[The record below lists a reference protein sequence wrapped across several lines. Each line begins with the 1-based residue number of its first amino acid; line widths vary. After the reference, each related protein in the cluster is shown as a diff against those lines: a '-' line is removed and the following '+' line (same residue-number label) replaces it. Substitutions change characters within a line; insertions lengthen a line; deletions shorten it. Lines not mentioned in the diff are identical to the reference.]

1 MTYSI
6 AIRTLGT
13 AGEKFRQELLSI
25 AAQTVPPDR
34 VVVYIAEGY
43 PRPEFS
49 VGKEEYVWVKKGMV
63 AQRALRYD
71 EIESDC
77 VLMLDDDVRLAPD
90 SAAKLLEAVEKQG
103 FDCVAADVFENHK
116 MPFSTKLKAAL
127 VNWVFPHFGNKWAFK
142 MHRTGSFSYNWRPE
156 PRCYP
161 SQTCGG
167 PTMMWRK
174 DSFLKIHYE
183 DELWMDSF
191 GFAYGDDALL
201 SYKLHVNGGKLG
213 VLYDSGVKN
222 LDAGS
227 SSSGFKKSPEW
238 IKVRTLASYMAWW
251 RMCYRNGEDT
261 AWSRLLATILFG
273 LKSIWLFLLMM
284 GLSITRLD
292 FKVLSSYVAGWH
304 EGRRMCRR
312 GFFDGNNTAFQYSG
326 PACSLPGFDSSE
338 G

>member
-1 MTYSI
+1 MLTYSI

-25 AAQTVPPDR
+25 AAQTVPPER

-43 PRPEFS
+43 PRPDFS
-49 VGKEEYVWVKKGMV
+49 VGKEEYVWVRKGMV

-71 EIESDC
+71 EIKSDC
-77 VLMLDDDVRLAPD
+77 ILMLDDDVRLAPD
-90 SAAKLLEAVEKQG
+90 SAAKLLEAIEKQD

-116 MPFSTKLKAAL
+116 MPFLTKLKAAL

-167 PTMMWRK
+167 PAMMWRK
-174 DSFLKIHYE
+174 ASFLKIHYE
-183 DELWMDSF
+183 DELWMDSL
-191 GFAYGDDALL
+191 GFPYSEDALL

-227 SSSGFKKSPEW
+227 SSTAFKKSPDRLHLMA
-238 IKVRTLASYMAWW
+238 KATLMVWW
-251 RMCYRNGEDT
+251 RIVYQNGLDT
-261 AWSRLLATILFG
+261 FWTRLL
-273 LKSIWLFLLMM
+273 SLLA
-284 GLSITRLD
+284 
-292 FKVLSSYVAGWH
+292 FCPKVLWQCFGIFLYSLLHLSPRTALSYWSGLL
-304 EGRRMCRR
+304 
-312 GFFDGNNTAFQYSG
+312 DGICSVRSEAFRSLS
-326 PACSLPGFDSSE
+326 PFACQ
-338 G
+338 